1 MVGFLPAALRPAWS
15 GASFLLYAGA
25 FTVLGALSV
34 LLGSLAEMH
43 GSTALIG
50 WSALF
55 LALLLA
61 VAVAADRDGR
71 LVVAGLSAFV
81 AVAVAGVVAGSLLD
95 AIGLADGAEPFDRD
109 LELAPFVIEVV
120 VLAGALAAAR
130 RFRFPL
136 LLLAA
141 TIATTVLVLDATAAV
156 FGTGNWIA
164 TVALLLGLVELAI
177 ARSFDASDHT
187 GWAFWKHTAA
197 ALTIGGA
204 ALWFL
209 DGNDVGWVVV
219 GLLSLG
225 YLALARSFARSV
237 WAIVGAL
244 GLLLTTSHFVDESDA
259 IVGAIPFLP
268 TEVVEGGGL
277 DLWQTALV
285 YIGLGV
291 VYVLLGQ
298 FLRQPTTH
306 EPSRA

>member
-1 MVGFLPAALRPAWS
+1 VGILEAHRSRPH
-15 GASFLLYAGA
+15 Y
-25 FTVLGALSV
+25 
-34 LLGSLAEMH
+34 
-43 GSTALIG
+43 
-50 WSALF
+50 
-55 LALLLA
+55 
-61 VAVAADRDGR
+61 R
-71 LVVAGLSAFV
+71 
-81 AVAVAGVVAGSLLD
+81 
-95 AIGLADGAEPFDRD
+95 
-109 LELAPFVIEVV
+109 
-120 VLAGALAAAR
+120 
-130 RFRFPL
+130 
-136 LLLAA
+136 
-141 TIATTVLVLDATAAV
+141 
-156 FGTGNWIA
+156 
-164 TVALLLGLVELAI
+164 
-177 ARSFDASDHT
+177 
-187 GWAFWKHTAA
+187 
-197 ALTIGGA
+197 GGA

>member
-1 MVGFLPAALRPAWS
+1 MGFLPIGLRPAWS
-15 GASFLLYAGA
+15 GASFLLYVGA
-25 FTVLGALSV
+25 FTVLGALGV
-34 LLGSLAEMH
+34 LLGSLAKMH

-61 VAVAADRDGR
+61 VAAASDRDGR
-71 LVVAGLSAFV
+71 PVVAGLSAFV
-81 AVAVAGVVAGSLLD
+81 AVAVAGVAAAALLD
-95 AIGLADGAEPFDRD
+95 AIGLADSSEPFDRD
-109 LELAPFVIEVV
+109 LELAPFVVEVV
-120 VLAGALAAAR
+120 VLAAALVAAR

-141 TIATTVLVLDATAAV
+141 TIATTVLVLDTTAAV
-156 FGTGNWIA
+156 VGAGNWVA
-164 TVALLLGLVELAI
+164 TAALLLGLGELAI
-177 ARSFDASDHT
+177 ARSLDASGHPE
-187 GWAFWKHTAA
+187 WAFWKHAA
-197 ALTIGGA
+197 AAFTIGGA
-204 ALWFL
+204 AIWLL
-209 DGNDVGWVVV
+209 DGNDAGWVFI

-225 YLALARSFARSV
+225 YLALARSFGRSV

-277 DLWQTALV
+277 ELWQTALV

-291 VYVLLGQ
+291 VYALLGQ

-306 EPSRA
+306 DAPRT

>member
-1 MVGFLPAALRPAWS
+1 MGFLPVGLRPAWS

-25 FTVLGALSV
+25 FTVLGALGV

-61 VAVAADRDGR
+61 VAVASDRDDR
-71 LVVAGLSAFV
+71 RVVAGLSAFV
-81 AVAVAGVVAGSLLD
+81 AVAVAGVAAGALLD
-95 AIGLADGAEPFDRD
+95 AIGLADSSEPFDRD
-109 LELAPFVIEVV
+109 LELAPFVVEVV
-120 VLAGALAAAR
+120 VLAAALVAAR

-141 TIATTVLVLDATAAV
+141 TIATTVLVLDTTAAV
-156 FGTGNWIA
+156 FGTGNWVA
-164 TVALLLGLVELAI
+164 TAALLLGFGELAI
-177 ARSFDASDHT
+177 ARSLDAS
-187 GWAFWKHTAA
+187 GRPEWAFWKHVAA
-197 ALTIGGA
+197 AFTIGGA
-204 ALWFL
+204 VLWLL
-209 DGNDVGWVVV
+209 DGNDVGWVVI
-219 GLLSLG
+219 GLISLG
-225 YLALARSFARSV
+225 YVALARAFGRSV

-259 IVGAIPFLP
+259 IVRAIPFLP
-268 TEVVEGGGL
+268 TEGVEGAGL
-277 DLWQTALV
+277 ELWQTALV

-291 VYVLLGQ
+291 AYALLAQ

-306 EPSRA
+306 DVPPA

>member
-1 MVGFLPAALRPAWS
+1 MGSLPIGLRPAWS

-25 FTVLGALSV
+25 FTVLGALGV
-34 LLGSLAEMH
+34 LLGSLAKMH

-61 VAVAADRDGR
+61 VAVASDREGR
-71 LVVAGLSAFV
+71 AVVAGLSAFV
-81 AVAVAGVVAGSLLD
+81 AVAVAGVAAGALLD

-109 LELAPFVIEVV
+109 LELAPFFVEMV
-120 VLAGALAAAR
+120 VLAAALVAAR

-141 TIATTVLVLDATAAV
+141 TIATTVLVLDTTAAV
-156 FGTGNWIA
+156 VGTGNRVA
-164 TVALLLGLVELAI
+164 TAALLLGLGELAI
-177 ARSFDASDHT
+177 ARSLDAS
-187 GWAFWKHTAA
+187 GRPEWAFWKHVAA
-197 ALTIGGA
+197 AFTIGGA
-204 ALWFL
+204 ALWLL
-209 DGNDVGWVVV
+209 DGNDAGWVVI

-225 YLALARSFARSV
+225 YLALARSFGRSV

-277 DLWQTALV
+277 ELWQTALV

-291 VYVLLGQ
+291 AYALLGHL
-298 FLRQPTTH
+298 LRQPTMH
-306 EPSRA
+306 DAPPA

>member
-1 MVGFLPAALRPAWS
+1 MGFLPIGLRPAWS
-15 GASFLLYAGA
+15 GASFLLYVGA
-25 FTVLGALSV
+25 FTVLGALGV
-34 LLGSLAEMH
+34 LLGSLAKMH

-61 VAVAADRDGR
+61 VAAASDRDGR
-71 LVVAGLSAFV
+71 PVVAGLSAFV
-81 AVAVAGVVAGSLLD
+81 AVAVAGVAAAALLD
-95 AIGLADGAEPFDRD
+95 AIGLADSSEPFDRD
-109 LELAPFVIEVV
+109 LELAPFVVEVV
-120 VLAGALAAAR
+120 VLAAALVAAR

-141 TIATTVLVLDATAAV
+141 TIATTVLVLDTTAAV
-156 FGTGNWIA
+156 VGTGNWVA
-164 TVALLLGLVELAI
+164 TAALLLGLGELAI
-177 ARSFDASDHT
+177 ARSLDASGHPE
-187 GWAFWKHTAA
+187 WAFWKHAA
-197 ALTIGGA
+197 AAFTIGGA
-204 ALWFL
+204 AIWLL
-209 DGNDVGWVVV
+209 DGNDAGWVVI

-225 YLALARSFARSV
+225 YLALARSFGRSV

-277 DLWQTALV
+277 ELWQTALV

-291 VYVLLGQ
+291 VYALLGQ

-306 EPSRA
+306 DAPRT